1 MEGGDY
7 MESKPLRVEYLIIV
21 DTKNSFCSNEEAF
34 NNLLKS
40 NSDISIEG
48 EKLRYNQVE
57 VNYKVHTNRL
67 ENGNQRYFHIEFRFD
82 DLSMIEDFE
91 DTLRAVR
98 DLLHKTNNK
107 PQILWDDISF
117 YYSNKAYPLI
127 YEVENLMRK
136 LITKFMLTN
145 VGLGWAKEN
154 VPEEVKKSVRESKD
168 ETPDYLYK
176 TDFIQLKDFLFEKYS
191 PLSINKLIEKLRRT
205 KDLSELTLKEL
216 KIFVP
221 DSNWE
226 KYFSELVEC
235 DDRYLSKRWERLYK
249 LRNSV
254 AHNRGLSRNDYNE
267 VVKYCEEVGQ
277 TIQKAINSLDQISLS
292 ESDKEIVAENADFR
306 AGGLELGFLHNFE
319 NLEKILTDRVKGVG
333 LGHIIRSYPNFLEMM
348 YDLYNKDDN
357 FPLQFQQIEEILW
370 VRSEIL
376 FMKSENFN
384 ESTASLITPAKLK
397 YAFEILENLMSY
409 LQESEFLIDN
419 LIEVLSNK

>member
-1 MEGGDY
+1 

>member
-1 MEGGDY
+1 

-91 DTLRAVR
+91 DALRAVR

-191 PLSINKLIEKLRRT
+191 PLSINKLIEKLRST

-333 LGHIIRSYPNFLEMM
+333 LGHIIRSYSNFLEMM

>member
-91 DTLRAVR
+91 DALRAVR

-191 PLSINKLIEKLRRT
+191 PLSINKLIEKLRST

-333 LGHIIRSYPNFLEMM
+333 LGHIIRSYSNFLEMM